1 MNEPKHIVSL
11 KAQNLMNLTAIEI
24 QPKGNTVVISGKN
37 AAGKSNVLRAIE
49 FALSGKALKAA
60 PEPVR
65 HGQKSGEIILELDDM
80 IVTRKFTNE
89 KSSLI
94 IENKDGVIFKSPQAL
109 LDKFRGNISF
119 DPLEFSRLPEKQQME
134 TLLELMDLPID
145 LDELDQNRKKLY
157 DERTAVNRSIKELE
171 GQISGLNSYPDVPE
185 DELSAVDVMNE
196 LQAATE
202 QKATN
207 QRGKDLLTKY
217 INEKAA
223 SEEKQTQLRKE
234 LDKCQESI
242 NALNPEIIKLS
253 AEVNAM
259 KDPDL
264 EIFKCKLEDVETINA
279 KIRQNN
285 SKKALV
291 SRMADKQAES
301 NKLSFEI
308 LSIDD
313 LKTETIEE
321 ANMPITGLGFN
332 ETGVTFD
339 SIPLSQCSSA
349 EQRKISIAIG
359 MAVNPKLRVLWIPD
373 ASLLDHESIE
383 QVKAMAIEH
392 DYQLFLELVDES
404 GKLGIVIEDGAVVA
418 VN

>member
-291 SRMADKQAES
+291 SRMADKQAMS

>member
-1 MNEPKHIVSL
+1 MTEPKHIVSL
-11 KAQNLMNLTAIEI
+11 KAQNLMNLTAVEI

-65 HGQKSGEIILELDDM
+65 HGEKSGEIILDLGDI

-89 KSSLI
+89 RSTLV
-94 IENKDGVIFKSPQAL
+94 IENKDGVVFKSPQAL

-134 TLLELMDLPID
+134 TLLELIDLPID
-145 LDELDQNRKKLY
+145 LDKLDQNRKKLY

-171 GQISGLNSYPDVPE
+171 GQISGLNSYQDVPE
-185 DELSAVDVMNE
+185 DELSAVDVMDE
-196 LQAATE
+196 LQAAT
-202 QKATN
+202 QQIATN
-207 QRGKDLLTKY
+207 QRNKDRLMEY
-217 INEKAA
+217 INTRDRAYKKLETLESEMNEIKRNIAA
-223 SEEKQTQLRKE
+223 FTLEIDSISGE
-234 LDKCQESI
+234 I
-242 NALNPEIIKLS
+242 NAMI
-253 AEVNAM
+253 
-259 KDPDL
+259 DPDL
-264 EIFKCKLEDVETINA
+264 EIFKCKLEDVETINN

-291 SRMADKQAES
+291 SRMADKQAVS
-301 NKLSFEI
+301 NRLSFEI

-313 LKTETIEE
+313 LKEQTIEE
-321 ANMPITGLGFN
+321 ANMPIQGLGFN

-339 SIPLSQCSSA
+339 NIPLSQCSSA
-349 EQRKISIAIG
+349 EQKKISVAIG
-359 MAVNPKLRVLWIPD
+359 MAINPELRVLWISD